1 MPAKPPAAI
10 PPLRASP
17 LAAGVLAGGQG
28 RRLGGL
34 DKGLQPFRGQAL
46 IAQVL
51 AALRPQAT
59 ELLISANRNQERYA
73 EYGLPVLPDLA
84 GAGPLAGLAS
94 LLAVARAEWLLC
106 VPCDAPEL
114 PPDLG
119 ARLLATAQAAGAPA
133 AYLHDGQGP
142 QPTFCLVRTALAASA
157 LAAAR
162 QQRGLA
168 EWLDSEG
175 AARLHGVA
183 PANLN
188 RPEDFQVLAAR
199 P

>member
-1 MPAKPPAAI
+1 MPATSPAPAA
-10 PPLRASP
+10 PVRASP

-28 RRLGGL
+28 RRLGGA

-51 AALRPQAT
+51 AALRPQAA
-59 ELLISANRNQERYA
+59 ELLISANRNHERYA

-94 LLAVARAEWLLC
+94 LLAAARADWLLC

-119 ARLLATAQAAGAPA
+119 ARLLAAAQAAGAPA

-142 QPTFCLVRTALAASA
+142 QPTFCLVRTALADSA

-175 AARLHGVA
+175 AAHLHGAA

-188 RPEDFQVLAAR
+188 CPEDFGAPEAR